1 MVVGAEEDGVAVVVV
16 AEDGVVVAEVAE
28 DGAVDGAVVFHF
40 PYHISYMHL
49 PRKAQ
54 IVVQKVNIL
63 LRLVVLHQK
72 HF

>member
-28 DGAVDGAVVFHF
+28 DGAVVFHF
-40 PYHISYMHL
+40 PYRISYMHL